1 MTIRINLTHKHNEI
15 FTRTPVQVGDLSNF
29 VHLRSSGLRPFIEM
43 TNTSGSSFKFWR
55 IEVVDASVAGT
66 ASAFGSAT
74 QRRWGRI
81 GTQGQSKGFGQSC
94 EQEVFWAKV
103 RKGYDIQK
111 PTGHFPV
118 SIREVRSNGDIIELV
133 DREGN
138 IVWSDNP
145 RNALKV
151 LAVCRAY

>member
-1 MTIRINLTHKHNEI
+1 MTIRINLTHTHNEI
-15 FTRTPVQVGDLSNF
+15 FTRTPIQVGDLSNF

-43 TNTSGSSFKFWR
+43 TNTSGTSSKFWR
-55 IEVVDASVAGT
+55 IEVVTDT
-66 ASAFGSAT
+66 T

-103 RKGYDIQK
+103 RKGYNIQK
-111 PTGHFPV
+111 PTGQFPV

-133 DREGN
+133 DRDGN
-138 IVWSDNP
+138 IVWSDSP

>member
-1 MTIRINLTHKHNEI
+1 MTIRINLTHTHNEI
-15 FTRTPVQVGDLSNF
+15 FTRTPIQVGDLSNF

-43 TNTSGSSFKFWR
+43 TNTSGTSSKFWR
-55 IEVVDASVAGT
+55 IEVVT
-66 ASAFGSAT
+66 AALGMRTAT

-81 GTQGQSKGFGQSC
+81 GTKGQSKGFGQSC

-103 RKGYDIQK
+103 RKGYNIQK
-111 PTGHFPV
+111 PTGQFPV

-133 DREGN
+133 DRDGN
-138 IVWSDNP
+138 IVWSDSP

>member
-1 MTIRINLTHKHNEI
+1 MRINLTSNHNAI

-29 VHLRSSGLRPFIEM
+29 THLRSSGLRPYIEM
-43 TNTSGSSFKFWR
+43 TYEHGNSHKFWR
-55 IEVVDASVAGT
+55 IEVVSASVAGT
-66 ASAFGSAT
+66 ASAFGAAT

-81 GTQGQSKGFGQSC
+81 GTQGQSKGFGGSC

-118 SIREVRSNGDIIELV
+118 SIGEVRSNGDLIELV
-133 DREGN
+133 DRDGN
-138 IVWSDNP
+138 VVWADTP

-151 LAVCRAY
+151 LAVCRPY